1 MKTNEQRIN
10 NIIGQLNGIKHLL
23 TASKDDCFE
32 VVTQLKAA
40 RAALDALL
48 VKVLSDEALPCLSRQ
63 PVKQAKLNKI
73 LKEIVK

>member
-10 NIIGQLNGIKHLL
+10 NIVGQLNGIKHLL
-23 TASKDDCFE
+23 ADPKNDCFE
-32 VVTQLKAA
+32 AITQLKAA

-48 VKVLSDEALPCLSRQ
+48 VKVLSDEALPCLNRQ
-63 PVKQAKLNKI
+63 PGKQAKLNKI

>member
-10 NIIGQLNGIKHLL
+10 NIVGQLNGIKHLL
-23 TASKDDCFE
+23 ADPKNDCFE
-32 VVTQLKAA
+32 AITQLKAA

-48 VKVLSDEALPCLSRQ
+48 VKVLSDEALPCLNRQ
-63 PVKQAKLNKI
+63 PDKQAKLNKI